1 MKINFNKVKR
11 EAIPFIIAYVL
22 FDIIIVGSICAG
34 ISQIPEGA
42 NIFES
47 LSTVM
52 SNFVNNIITFK
63 FFTGIFVEF
72 NTFINWSFWTLLV
85 FIVMFIAW
93 KIKLAPNSEYDGK
106 ESGSSEWSKHG
117 EEFDKLSDGREIL
130 NKKEG
135 FILSKD
141 HYLGTDLKKVLINK
155 NILVVGRIWCW

>member
-1 MKINFNKVKR
+1 MKINVNKLKR

-22 FDIIIVGSICAG
+22 FDLIIVGSICAG
-34 ISQIPEGA
+34 ISQIPDGA
-42 NIFES
+42 NLFEKI
-47 LSTVM
+47 STVL
-52 SNFVNNIITFK
+52 SNFVDNIITFK
-63 FFTGIFVEF
+63 FFEGIVSEF
-72 NTFINWSFWTLLV
+72 NIFINWSFWSLLV
-85 FIVMFIAW
+85 FLVMFIAW
-93 KIKLAPNSEYDGK
+93 KIKFAPNSEYDGK

-155 NILVVGRIWCW
+155 NILVGGRIWCW